1 MASPTQWKWV
11 WVNSGNWWWTGRP
24 GVLPSMGSQR
34 VRHDWATELNW
45 TDWNRHA
52 YYLSLLLLGF
62 PSGSADKRLCL
73 QCGRPE
79 FDPQVGKIPWRRE
92 RLPTPVFWPGG
103 FHGLCSPW
111 GHKELDT
118 TISDF
123 HTHMVIIDC
132 AGSLLLHGLS
142 SGCAKQGL
150 LSSHSA
156 WASHRGGVSCCGAR
170 AQGCT
175 RSSNCGSWALELSSV
190 VVQHRL
196 NCSKACGI
204 FLDQGSNLCL
214 LHWQADSLP
223 PSHQGSLTG
232 IFWIIE
238 KNIIKETYQDCLRQ
252 TISAIPLFTL
262 RSIPI
267 QVINYMLLLPMM
279 HL

>member
-1 MASPTQWKWV
+1 M
-11 WVNSGNWWWTGRP
+11 
-24 GVLPSMGSQR
+24 
-34 VRHDWATELNW
+34 TEQLNW
-45 TDWNRHA
+45 TELTETGILIIYHC
-52 YYLSLLLLGF
+52 YYWASLLAQLIKESACNVGDLSLIPGLGRS
-62 PSGSADKRLCL
+62 PGEGRGYPLQYSSYPLQYSGLENSMDC
-73 QCGRPE
+73 
-79 FDPQVGKIPWRRE
+79 V
-92 RLPTPVFWPGG
+92 VPG
-103 FHGLCSPW
+103 LTKSW
-111 GHKELDT
+111 TWL
-118 TISDF
+118 SDL

-142 SGCAKQGL
+142 SSCGKQGL

-156 WASHRGGVSCCGAR
+156 WASHRGGISCCGAR

-214 LHWQADSLP
+214 LFWQADSLP

-252 TISAIPLFTL
+252 TILAIPLFTL

-267 QVINYMLLLPMM
+267 QVINYMILLPMM